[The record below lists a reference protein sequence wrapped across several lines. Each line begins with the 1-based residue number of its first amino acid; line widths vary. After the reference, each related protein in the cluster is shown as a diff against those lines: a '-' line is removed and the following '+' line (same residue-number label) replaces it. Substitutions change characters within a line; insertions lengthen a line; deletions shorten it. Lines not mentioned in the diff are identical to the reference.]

1 MDSEDDF
8 AKDSEDDFAKDSE
21 DDFAMGTVVIYGMV
35 MRLRTTKRIT
45 IRLIE
50 KIKLRIL
57 LFFKG

>member
-35 MRLRTTKRIT
+35 MRLEAKRIT